1 MDPDR
6 FDALSRPLIAT
17 GSRRRA
23 VAAVGGALGLL
34 GLAHPDEATAAKSGK
49 CKPKCGACEKCKR
62 GDCDR
67 KDGRK
72 RCKKGK
78 CQPKADGAACA
89 ERRCCGGACVD
100 TSNDPRNCGSCDT
113 RCQVNAVCSAGTC
126 TCVRGVCDAADAA
139 CCPTTA
145 ARPEAC
151 RCTGATDPRTCETAG
166 SLDLCPAGTV
176 ACLGPRCG
184 SCCPTGT
191 TCDTSTGTCLQ

>member
-126 TCVRGVCDAADAA
+126 ACVRRVSMPVTRLSAKASAVPSLPVPGPPASSGLHLGALGGRPPFWAW
-139 CCPTTA
+139 TA
-145 ARPEAC
+145 R
-151 RCTGATDPRTCETAG
+151 
-166 SLDLCPAGTV
+166 
-176 ACLGPRCG
+176 
-184 SCCPTGT
+184 
-191 TCDTSTGTCLQ
+191 